1 MKIVIASLLASVAA
15 GSVLASPAAAQHA
28 GHSPAEPQQSAEAQ
42 ADAKTKCEAEA
53 ERHRAMGHPVT
64 ERACERAARPEAV
77 MDHSTMDHSTMPHG
91 SMTAQDGRS
100 GMETPMEQ
108 TGQES
113 GQANHGA
120 MNHGDMPM
128 TQAQPVMTMPMGQ
141 SGQEAG
147 QMDHSRMNHG
157 AMPQDQT
164 AQGEMD
170 HGQMQDDPA
179 PGQAMQN
186 MQGMDHSAMQM
197 DSGPE
202 IPLLPPPPEAGSG
215 PARAA
220 VSIWGEEAMNEARSE
235 LIRDTDGG
243 MRFWLQGD
251 RLEYRAREGAD
262 GYLWD
267 IQGYYGGD
275 IDKFWFKSEGEG
287 SFGEP
292 VEGAEVQAL
301 WSRAIAPFFDFQAGV
316 RQDLTGPERTHA
328 VIGIQGLMP
337 YRFEVDAA
345 AFVSTK
351 GDVTARIEGE
361 LDQRITQR
369 LILQPRAELAL
380 SAQDIPELGIG
391 AGLDRIE
398 AGLRLRYEFVREFAP
413 YVGVSQ
419 EWRIGESA
427 DFARAAGEDPSVT
440 NYVVGMRFWF

>member
-1 MKIVIASLLASVAA
+1 MKIRIASLLASVAA
-15 GSVLASPAAAQHA
+15 SSILASPAAAQHA
-28 GHSPAEPQQSAEAQ
+28 GHSPAEAQQSAEAQ
-42 ADAKTKCEAEA
+42 ADPDTKCEEEA
-53 ERHRAMGHPVT
+53 ERHRAMGHSVADG
-64 ERACERAARPEAV
+64 ACEPATRSEAAMDHSE
-77 MDHSTMDHSTMPHG
+77 MDHSTMDHG
-91 SMTAQDGRS
+91 SMTAQDSHS
-100 GMETPMEQ
+100 GMAVPMGAARPQ
-108 TGQES
+108 ASPES
-113 GQANHGA
+113 HDGMDHGSMPQGKPA
-120 MNHGDMPM
+120 EGAMDHSQMNHGE
-128 TQAQPVMTMPMGQ
+128 MGQ
-141 SGQEAG
+141 AEASSSMDHG
-147 QMDHSRMNHG
+147 QMDHSQMNHG
-157 AMPQDQT
+157 QTPLQD
-164 AQGEMD
+164 
-170 HGQMQDDPA
+170 
-179 PGQAMQN
+179 

-197 DSGPE
+197 GSDDD

-220 VSIWGEEAMNEARSE
+220 VAIWGEEAMNEARRE
-235 LIRDTDGG
+235 LVRETDGG
-243 MRFWLQGD
+243 MRLWFQGD
-251 RLEYRAREGAD
+251 RLEYRAREGKD

-292 VEGAEVQAL
+292 IEGAEVQAL

-328 VIGIQGLMP
+328 VIGIQGIAP
-337 YRFEVDAA
+337 YQFEVDAA

-351 GDVTARIEGE
+351 GDVTARFEGE

-369 LILQPRAELAL
+369 LILQPRAEIAL

-398 AGLRLRYEFVREFAP
+398 AGLRLRYEFAREFAP

-419 EWRIGESA
+419 EWRIGDSA

-440 NYVVGMRFWF
+440 NYVVGVRFWF

>member
-1 MKIVIASLLASVAA
+1 MKIRMVSLLASVAV
-15 GSVLASPAAAQHA
+15 GSILASPAAAQHA

-42 ADAKTKCEAEA
+42 ADAKTKCEEEA
-53 ERHRAMGHPVT
+53 ERHRAMGHPVADG
-64 ERACERAARPEAV
+64 ACEPAAQPEAAMDRSE
-77 MDHSTMDHSTMPHG
+77 MDHSTMDHG
-91 SMTAQDGRS
+91 SMTARGSMPQGKPA
-100 GMETPMEQ
+100 E
-108 TGQES
+108 
-113 GQANHGA
+113 GA
-120 MNHGDMPM
+120 MDHSQMNHGE
-128 TQAQPVMTMPMGQ
+128 MGQ
-141 SGQEAG
+141 AEAASSSMDHG
-147 QMDHSRMNHG
+147 QMDHSQMNHG
-157 AMPQDQT
+157 QTPSQD
-164 AQGEMD
+164 
-170 HGQMQDDPA
+170 
-179 PGQAMQN
+179 

-197 DSGPE
+197 GSDAD

-220 VSIWGEEAMNEARSE
+220 VAIWGEEAMNEARRE
-235 LIRDTDGG
+235 LVRETDGG
-243 MRFWLQGD
+243 MRFWFQGD
-251 RLEYRAREGAD
+251 RLEYRAREGKD

-292 VEGAEVQAL
+292 IEGAEVQAL

-398 AGLRLRYEFVREFAP
+398 A
-413 YVGVSQ
+413 
-419 EWRIGESA
+419 
-427 DFARAAGEDPSVT
+427 AGMAHRRQRGFCAGRRRGSERHQLCRRCAILVLKFQ
-440 NYVVGMRFWF
+440 NG

>member
-1 MKIVIASLLASVAA
+1 MKILIASLLASVAA
-15 GSVLASPAAAQHA
+15 SSVLSSPAAAQHA

-53 ERHRAMGHPVT
+53 ERHRAMGHPVP
-64 ERACERAARPEAV
+64 EGACEPTARPEAA
-77 MDHSTMDHSTMPHG
+77 MDHSTMDHG
-91 SMTAQDGRS
+91 SMPQGRP
-100 GMETPMEQ
+100 GE
-108 TGQES
+108 
-113 GQANHGA
+113 GA
-120 MNHGDMPM
+120 MDHSQMNHGDMG
-128 TQAQPVMTMPMGQ
+128 QA
-141 SGQEAG
+141 EASSSSMDHE
-147 QMDHSRMNHG
+147 QMDHSQMNHG
-157 AMPQDQT
+157 QTGSQD
-164 AQGEMD
+164 
-170 HGQMQDDPA
+170 
-179 PGQAMQN
+179 

-197 DSGPE
+197 GSNDD

-220 VSIWGEEAMNEARSE
+220 VAIWGEEAMNEARRE
-235 LIRDTDGG
+235 LVRETDGG
-243 MRFWLQGD
+243 MRFWFQGD
-251 RLEYRAREGAD
+251 RLEYRSREGAD

-301 WSRAIAPFFDFQAGV
+301 WSRAIAPFFDLQTGV

-328 VIGIQGLMP
+328 VIGIQGIAP
-337 YRFEVDAA
+337 YQFEVDVA
-345 AFVSTK
+345 AFVSNK
-351 GDVTARIEGE
+351 GDVTARFEGE

-369 LILQPRAELAL
+369 LILQPRAEIAL

-398 AGLRLRYEFVREFAP
+398 AGLRLRYEFAREFAP

>member
-1 MKIVIASLLASVAA
+1 MKILIASLLASVVA
-15 GSVLASPAAAQHA
+15 GSVLSSPAAAQHA
-28 GHSPAEPQQSAEAQ
+28 GHSPAEPQQNDEAQ

-53 ERHRAMGHPVT
+53 ERHRAMGHAVT
-64 ERACERAARPEAV
+64 EGACEPTAQPEAA
-77 MDHSTMDHSTMPHG
+77 MDHSTMDHS
-91 SMTAQDGRS
+91 Q
-100 GMETPMEQ
+100 
-108 TGQES
+108 
-113 GQANHGA
+113 
-120 MNHGDMPM
+120 MNHGDMG
-128 TQAQPVMTMPMGQ
+128 QA
-141 SGQEAG
+141 EASSSSMDHG
-147 QMDHSRMNHG
+147 QMDHSQMN
-157 AMPQDQT
+157 Q
-164 AQGEMD
+164 
-170 HGQMQDDPA
+170 
-179 PGQAMQN
+179 GQAGSQD

-197 DSGPE
+197 GSNDD

-220 VSIWGEEAMNEARSE
+220 VAIWGEEAMNEARRE
-235 LIRDTDGG
+235 LVRETDGG
-243 MRFWLQGD
+243 MRFWFQGD

-328 VIGIQGLMP
+328 VIGIQGIAS
-337 YRFEVDAA
+337 YQFEVDVA
-345 AFVSTK
+345 AFVSNK
-351 GDVTARIEGE
+351 GNVTARFEGE

-369 LILQPRAELAL
+369 LILQPRAEIAL
-380 SAQDIPELGIG
+380 SVQDIPELGIG

-398 AGLRLRYEFVREFAP
+398 AGLRLRYEFAREFAP

-419 EWRIGESA
+419 EWRIGDSA
-427 DFARAAGEDPSVT
+427 DYARAAGEDSSVT
-440 NYVVGMRFWF
+440 NYVVGIRFWF